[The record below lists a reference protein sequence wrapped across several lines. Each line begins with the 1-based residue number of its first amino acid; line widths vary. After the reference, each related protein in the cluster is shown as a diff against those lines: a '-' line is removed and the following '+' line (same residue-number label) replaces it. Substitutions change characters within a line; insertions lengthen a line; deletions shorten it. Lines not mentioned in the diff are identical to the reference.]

1 MASITGTFAAAFPT
15 AIPTALPTLV
25 SSTPVSA
32 ATNILE
38 AAGGKPACGKKLEP
52 GEEAEE
58 YDLPLH
64 VLALFLVLIFSILGA
79 GFPVMAKKVKWIKV
93 PAKVFFCCKHF
104 GTGVL
109 IATAFVH
116 LLPTAFGSLTDPCLP
131 DLFTDIYPATPGLI
145 MMIAMFALFVVEM
158 WLNGKTGGHSH
169 GGPTGFESGPMNLN
183 HGGAHGPHGHS
194 HHQHGPA
201 AAPQRPP
208 RYTRDVDFE
217 TEDIQYEKKIAQKM
231 YDEGV
236 RADPYGGDP
245 YGDPF
250 ADGNQLEPRSEMP
263 PWFIVFYEQYVRQR
277 LEIVNMIKASSG
289 GSAAPINNNKH
300 QSMIPQAA
308 QAPLIDSPYI
318 DVETGQPVDPA
329 VYKKMAMNITLL
341 EGGILFHSVF
351 VGMTV
356 SITIDGFIVL
366 LVAILFHQMFEG
378 LGLGSRIAAVPYK
391 QGSIRPWVLVVA
403 FGTTAPIGQA
413 LGLALQGQYD
423 PDSAFGLII
432 VGVFNAISSGLLL
445 YASMVDLLA
454 EDFLSEEANRTLTS
468 KDKKLAFFFVL
479 LGAIAMS
486 VVGAFA

>member
-1 MASITGTFAAAFPT
+1 MADISGGFPAA
-15 AIPTALPTLV
+15 V
-25 SSTPVSA
+25 SSVPVPA
-32 ATNILE
+32 ATAPSDILE
-38 AAGGKPACGKKLEP
+38 GKPECG
-52 GEEAEE
+52 GEDNPC

-79 GFPVMAKKVKWIKV
+79 GFPVLAKKVKWIKV
-93 PAKVFFCCKHF
+93 PAKVFFMCKHF

-116 LLPTAFGSLTDPCLP
+116 LLPTAFGSLSDPSLP
-131 DLFTDIYPATPGLI
+131 EFFTDTYAATPGFI

-169 GGPTGFESGPMNLN
+169 GGPAGFESGPSN
-183 HGGAHGPHGHS
+183 HGAHGPHGHA
-194 HHQHGPA
+194 HAHNHGPTP
-201 AAPQRPP
+201 PQRPP

-217 TEDIQYEKKIAQKM
+217 TEDMEYEKKIAQKM
-231 YDEGV
+231 YDEGI
-236 RADPYGGDP
+236 RADPYGDP

-250 ADGNQLEPRSEMP
+250 ADRNQLEPRSEMP

-277 LEIVNMIKASSG
+277 LELVNMIKANSTSSWE
-289 GSAAPINNNKH
+289 SAPANKRQSMVPAAP
-300 QSMIPQAA
+300 A
-308 QAPLIDSPYI
+308 LIDSPYI
-318 DVETGQPVDPA
+318 DVETGQPVDPL

-351 VGMTV
+351 VGITV
-356 SITIDGFIVL
+356 SLTNDGFIIL
-366 LVAILFHQMFEG
+366 LIAILFHQMFEG
-378 LGLGSRIAAVPYK
+378 LGLGSRIATVPYK

-413 LGLALQGQYD
+413 IGLAVNGTYD
-423 PDSAFGLII
+423 PDSPFGLII

-445 YASMVDLLA
+445 YAALVDLLA

-479 LGAIAMS
+479 LGALGMS
-486 VVGAFA
+486 IVGAFA